1 MPATKY
7 SPEEIAARGE
17 ALYDRD
23 IRSMVEGT
31 HHGKFLVLDIETG
44 DYEIDADDLT
54 ATMQLLKRQ
63 PDAVSYGVRIGYPTA
78 YRLGGFL
85 RVRNP

>member
-7 SPEEIAARGE
+7 TPEEIAARGE
-17 ALYDRD
+17 AIYDRD
-23 IRSMVEGT
+23 IRSKVEGV

-44 DYEIDADDLT
+44 DYEIDAEDLT
-54 ATMQLLKRQ
+54 ATLRLLERQ

-85 RVRNP
+85 RVCKP